1 MMEGDCKAHIHD
13 AGSTRHMIATWSER
27 RTGVVANEVCTCSSR
42 RLVKS
47 TAVCTR
53 VHHIANG
60 SPFPGTQGRVCERGA
75 CSERAA
81 AAGIQHRFSKGLIS
95 CKAAVRLTRFLARY
109 SI

>member
-53 VHHIANG
+53 VHHIELK
-60 SPFPGTQGRVCERGA
+60 SIPGHPGM
-75 CSERAA
+75 SLRAWSL
-81 AAGIQHRFSKGLIS
+81 Q
-95 CKAAVRLTRFLARY
+95 
-109 SI
+109 